1 MSLAVPG
8 FERKKHENP
17 YNYSEAQL
25 ADKDLALK
33 KLKDYY
39 PTVPTYYAE
48 LVYDMCINTEQKK
61 LEEIMKKVDSEPSK
75 YTIPDILVSN
85 TMEIVD
91 KKDSLEYRSEI
102 KELKE
107 F

>member
-1 MSLAVPG
+1 MTLAIPG
-8 FERKKHENP
+8 YERKKHENP

-39 PTVPTYYAE
+39 PTVPTFYAE

-61 LEEIMKKVDSEPSK
+61 LEEIMKKVDSESSK
-75 YTIPDILVSN
+75 YVIPDILVSN

>member
-1 MSLAVPG
+1 MYKYG
-8 FERKKHENP
+8 
-17 YNYSEAQL
+17 
-25 ADKDLALK
+25 
-33 KLKDYY
+33 
-39 PTVPTYYAE
+39 T
-48 LVYDMCINTEQKK
+48 
-61 LEEIMKKVDSEPSK
+61 KKVRRNNEEDRFSESSI
-75 YTIPDILVSN
+75 YVIPDILVSN

>member
-1 MSLAVPG
+1 MSLAIPG
-8 FERKKHENP
+8 YEKKKRENP

-33 KLKDYY
+33 KLREYY
-39 PTVPTYYAE
+39 PTVPTFYAE
-48 LVYDMCINTEQKK
+48 LAYDMCVNTEQKK
-61 LEEIMKKVDSEPSK
+61 LEEIMKKVDLEPTK

-91 KKDSLEYRSEI
+91 KKDSLEYVESLE
-102 KELKE
+102 KD
-107 F
+107 

>member
-1 MSLAVPG
+1 M
-8 FERKKHENP
+8 EKI
-17 YNYSEAQL
+17 
-25 ADKDLALK
+25 DLE
-33 KLKDYY
+33 
-39 PTVPTYYAE
+39 PT
-48 LVYDMCINTEQKK
+48 
-61 LEEIMKKVDSEPSK
+61 K

-102 KELKE
+102 KELKK